1 MKLMNNTQFREAL
14 LEYAEL
20 TERSLE
26 RLCVGMT
33 DSRVVEAM
41 RYSLLGG
48 GKRVRAALVLACASL
63 SENNENDALLAAS
76 AIEMIHA
83 YSLIHDD
90 LPAMDNDDMRRG
102 KLSCHKQYGEST
114 ALLAGDGLLTLAFN
128 LLSRISKPSVSAEC
142 TAILSEAA
150 GVNGMIYGQEL
161 DLAAEEHEVSEE
173 ELILIHKNKTGA
185 LIRSAVSM
193 GAALAKLNESE
204 RHALLIYAENLGLV
218 FQIIDDILDCTS
230 TTEELG
236 KPVGS
241 DGANNKTT
249 YVTLYGIEKARVL
262 AKEYNEKAI
271 TAVTEAF
278 GDGADFL
285 IALAQN
291 LLVRSK

>member
-14 LEYAEL
+14 SEYAEL

-102 KLSCHKQYGEST
+102 KPSCHKQYGEST

-128 LLSRISKPSVSAEC
+128 LLSRISEPSVSTEC
-142 TAILSEAA
+142 TATLSEAA

-193 GAALAKLNESE
+193 GAVLAKLNESE
-204 RHALLIYAENLGLV
+204 RQALLIYAENLGLV